1 MISASKFY
9 SSKNPSRYT
18 TLVGARSHAESRY
31 IRNIVVLPPDSSNLD
46 IASDTEEY
54 PELFAEDGGDAPSCW
69 LLGWAGLLVAELML
83 LVAYWNC

>member
-9 SSKNPSRYT
+9 SSKNPSKYT

-31 IRNIVVLPPDSSNLD
+31 VRNIVVLPPDSSNLD

-54 PELFAEDGGDAPSCW
+54 PELIAENGGDAPSC
-69 LLGWAGLLVAELML
+69 WAGLLVAELIL
-83 LVAYWNC
+83 LVASWNC